1 MLRFIVKYMC
11 SVLLLLGTPVVAED
25 DDPFDVTLYGSFL
38 HTETVPNAL
47 FFFNEI
53 EQYDGF
59 ELRRALRNH
68 DIDTVVLA
76 SDGGNVFEGLNMA
89 GIIHDKGIITY
100 VPELPDEMGC
110 YSACSFMFFGGKIRQ
125 ADGVLAVHQAGAYG
139 SDRDKAKE
147 KVSETQQSTQFTV
160 SEIIGFLNEF
170 ETPPWVYEKMFRSR
184 DFYEFDEEEKG
195 RLASRTDEIDPQSL
209 YSING
214 FINAFFKHLEK
225 LESEKENKI
234 KKNEPK
240 VAKPKKPKTSGPSQT
255 EELRATIMEI
265 QKLLNYAGCNAG
277 IVDGIWGRR
286 TQAAALLFAQRIG
299 FSTSDAKLR
308 SKEFIRRLRLA
319 PKNSCPKSKPKSST
333 RPRETKP
340 VVKKDW
346 YAKYTYTCTGAR
358 NVTAVMV
365 VDRSSTGNYVYFT
378 VTFKNGS
385 KYYDRFTDIKS
396 STAKLWGFP
405 VALFRSNNGK
415 VSSFSFKRSAGTCTG
430 TAR

>member
-1 MLRFIVKYMC
+1 MLRFIVKYIC
-11 SVLLLLGTPVVAED
+11 SVFLLLAGPVVAQD

-38 HTETVPNAL
+38 HTEIVPNAL

-76 SDGGNVFEGLNMA
+76 SEGGNVFEGLNMA
-89 GIIHDKGIITY
+89 GIIHDKDIITY

-147 KVSETQQSTQFTV
+147 RVSKTQQATQFTV

-184 DFYEFDEEEKG
+184 EFYEFDEEEKA

-265 QKLLNYAGCNAG
+265 QKLLNNAGCNAG

-308 SKEFIRRLRLA
+308 SIEFIRRLRLA
-319 PKNSCPKSKPKSST
+319 PKNSCPKPKPK
-333 RPRETKP
+333 PTK
-340 VVKKDW
+340 
-346 YAKYTYTCTGAR
+346 TYTAAKKPFYNLYTLHCGKE
-358 NVTAVMV
+358 
-365 VDRSSTGNYVYFT
+365 SFGLLKFQQ
-378 VTFKNGS
+378 FNGS
-385 KYYDRFTDIKS
+385 AYVFTNPKTPKFYFSDVKNSMARVQMGSGRKSDAVITMTPSGKIRTIRF
-396 STAKLWGFP
+396 STSLGICNST
-405 VALFRSNNGK
+405 V
-415 VSSFSFKRSAGTCTG
+415 V
-430 TAR
+430 

>member
-1 MLRFIVKYMC
+1 MLRFIMKYIC

-76 SDGGNVFEGLNMA
+76 SEGGNVFEGLNMA

-100 VPELPDEMGC
+100 VPDLPDEMGC

-147 KVSETQQSTQFTV
+147 RVSKTQQATQFTV

-184 DFYEFDEEEKG
+184 KFYEFDE
-195 RLASRTDEIDPQSL
+195 
-209 YSING
+209 
-214 FINAFFKHLEK
+214 
-225 LESEKENKI
+225 
-234 KKNEPK
+234 
-240 VAKPKKPKTSGPSQT
+240 
-255 EELRATIMEI
+255 
-265 QKLLNYAGCNAG
+265 
-277 IVDGIWGRR
+277 
-286 TQAAALLFAQRIG
+286 
-299 FSTSDAKLR
+299 
-308 SKEFIRRLRLA
+308 
-319 PKNSCPKSKPKSST
+319 
-333 RPRETKP
+333 
-340 VVKKDW
+340 
-346 YAKYTYTCTGAR
+346 
-358 NVTAVMV
+358 
-365 VDRSSTGNYVYFT
+365 
-378 VTFKNGS
+378 
-385 KYYDRFTDIKS
+385 
-396 STAKLWGFP
+396 
-405 VALFRSNNGK
+405 
-415 VSSFSFKRSAGTCTG
+415 
-430 TAR
+430 